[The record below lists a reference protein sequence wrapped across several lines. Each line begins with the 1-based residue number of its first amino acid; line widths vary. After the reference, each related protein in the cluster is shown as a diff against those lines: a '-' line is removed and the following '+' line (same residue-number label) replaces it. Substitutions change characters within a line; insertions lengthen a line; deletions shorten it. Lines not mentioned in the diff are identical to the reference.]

1 MIIKSF
7 ELEKLFSSNLN
18 IHLIYGNNEGIKQDI
33 ISNFYTKNYKGE
45 ILKYDEQEILNN
57 KNEFI
62 SSILTKSLFESKKLI
77 IISRG
82 TDKLTNI
89 IVELLERKEI
99 ETKIIIKCS
108 NLEKKSKLR
117 NLFEKDKNLICVA
130 VYKDDHRVLLN
141 FANSF
146 FKSKKIDISTESI
159 NLIIE
164 RSSEDRKNLRN
175 ELKKIDCFIGN
186 KKKIDFDDLIK
197 LTNLS
202 ENHSINK
209 IVDISLAKNT
219 RETLRVLNEN
229 IFSTDDV
236 IIIIRSYLIKSKRLL
251 RLTTELE
258 KIKNVDQ
265 VISAS
270 KPPIFWKDKDVVK
283 KQLKIWDKESTIA
296 LIQNINEVELQ
307 LKKNTGSALNI
318 LQNFII
324 EQSLKPNTSF

>member
-1 MIIKSF
+1 MIIKNF
-7 ELEKLFSSNLN
+7 DLKNFVDKKK
-18 IHLIYGNNEGIKQDI
+18 IFLIYGENEGLKEDLILEFSK
-33 ISNFYTKNYKGE
+33 NFSKENTFKYTEKE
-45 ILKYDEQEILNN
+45 ILLNLEN
-57 KNEFI
+57 FFNNIF
-62 SSILTKSLFESKKLI
+62 SKSFFEKKKLI
-77 IISRG
+77 IVNNVTEKIKS
-82 TDKLTNI
+82 
-89 IVELLERKEI
+89 EI
-99 ETKIIIKCS
+99 ELILTKNIEDVTLIFLSGI
-108 NLEKKSKLR
+108 LEKKSKLR
-117 NLFEKDKNLICVA
+117 NLFEKDKDLICIA

-175 ELKKIDCFIGN
+175 ELKKIDNFIGDR
-186 KKKIDFDDLIK
+186 KKIDFDDLIK

-270 KPPIFWKDKDVVK
+270 KPPIFWKDKDIVK

>member
-1 MIIKSF
+1 MIVKNF
-7 ELEKLFSSNLN
+7 ELKNFINKKKLF
-18 IHLIYGNNEGIKQDI
+18 LIYGENEGLKEDLILEFSKDYSKENTFNYSEKEI
-33 ISNFYTKNYKGE
+33 FLNLENFY
-45 ILKYDEQEILNN
+45 NN
-57 KNEFI
+57 IF
-62 SSILTKSLFESKKLI
+62 SQSFFEKKKLI
-77 IISRG
+77 IVNNASEKIKG
-82 TDKLTNI
+82 
-89 IVELLERKEI
+89 EI
-99 ETKIIIKCS
+99 ELILTKNIEDITLIFLS
-108 NLEKKSKLR
+108 NILEKKSKLR

-130 VYKDDHRVLLN
+130 VYKDDHRVLFNL
-141 FANSF
+141 ANSL

-164 RSSEDRKNLRN
+164 RSSEDRKHLRN

-186 KKKIDFDDLIK
+186 KKKIDINDLIK

-209 IVDISLAKNT
+209 IVDMSLAKDT
-219 RETLRVLNEN
+219 KQSLRALNEN
-229 IFSTDDV
+229 IFSADDI

-251 RLTTELE
+251 KLTTELE
-258 KIKNVDQ
+258 RNKNIDQ

-283 KQLKIWDKESTIA
+283 KQLKIWNKESTIA

-307 LKKNTGSALNI
+307 LKKNAGSSLNI

-324 EQSLKPNTSF
+324 EQSLKPNT

>member
-1 MIIKSF
+1 MIVKNF
-7 ELEKLFSSNLN
+7 ELKNFINKKNLF
-18 IHLIYGNNEGIKQDI
+18 LIYGENEGLKEDLILEFSKDYSKENTFNYSEKEI
-33 ISNFYTKNYKGE
+33 FLNLENFY
-45 ILKYDEQEILNN
+45 NN
-57 KNEFI
+57 IF
-62 SSILTKSLFESKKLI
+62 SQSFFEKKKLI
-77 IISRG
+77 IVNNASEKIKG
-82 TDKLTNI
+82 
-89 IVELLERKEI
+89 EI
-99 ETKIIIKCS
+99 ELILTKNIEDITLIFLS
-108 NLEKKSKLR
+108 NILEKKSRLR

-130 VYKDDHRVLLN
+130 VYKDDHRVLFNL
-141 FANSF
+141 ANSF

-164 RSSEDRKNLRN
+164 RSSEDRKHLRN

-186 KKKIDFDDLIK
+186 KKKIDINDLIK

-209 IVDISLAKNT
+209 IVDMSLAKDT
-219 RETLRVLNEN
+219 KQSLRALNEN
-229 IFSTDDV
+229 IFSADDI

-251 RLTTELE
+251 KLTTELE
-258 KIKNVDQ
+258 RNKNIDQ

-283 KQLKIWDKESTIA
+283 KQLKIWNKESTIA

-307 LKKNTGSALNI
+307 LKKNAGSSLNI

-324 EQSLKPNTSF
+324 EQSLKPNT

>member
-1 MIIKSF
+1 MIIKNF
-7 ELEKLFSSNLN
+7 DLKNF
-18 IHLIYGNNEGIKQDI
+18 IDKKKIFLIYGENEGLKEDLILEFSK
-33 ISNFYTKNYKGE
+33 NFSKENTFKYTEKE
-45 ILKYDEQEILNN
+45 ILLNLEN
-57 KNEFI
+57 FFNNIF
-62 SSILTKSLFESKKLI
+62 SKSFFEKKKLI
-77 IISRG
+77 IVNNVTEKIKS
-82 TDKLTNI
+82 
-89 IVELLERKEI
+89 EI
-99 ETKIIIKCS
+99 ELILTKNIEDVTLIFLSGI
-108 NLEKKSKLR
+108 LEKKSKLR
-117 NLFEKDKNLICVA
+117 NLFEKDKELICIA

-175 ELKKIDCFIGN
+175 ELKKIDNFIGDR
-186 KKKIDFDDLIK
+186 KKIDFDDLIK

-270 KPPIFWKDKDVVK
+270 KPPIFWKDKDIVK
-283 KQLKIWDKESTIA
+283 KQLRIWDKESTIA

>member
-1 MIIKSF
+1 MIVKNF
-7 ELEKLFSSNLN
+7 ELKNFINKKKLF
-18 IHLIYGNNEGIKQDI
+18 LIYGENEGLKEDLILEFSKDYSKENTFKYSEKEI
-33 ISNFYTKNYKGE
+33 FLNLENFY
-45 ILKYDEQEILNN
+45 NN
-57 KNEFI
+57 IF
-62 SSILTKSLFESKKLI
+62 SQSFFEKKKLI
-77 IISRG
+77 IVNNASEKIKS
-82 TDKLTNI
+82 
-89 IVELLERKEI
+89 EI
-99 ETKIIIKCS
+99 ELILTKNIEDITLIFLS
-108 NLEKKSKLR
+108 NILEKKSKLR

-130 VYKDDHRVLLN
+130 VYKDDHRVLFNL
-141 FANSF
+141 ANSF

-164 RSSEDRKNLRN
+164 RSSEDRKHLRN

-186 KKKIDFDDLIK
+186 KKKIDINDLIK

-209 IVDISLAKNT
+209 IVDMSLAKDT
-219 RETLRVLNEN
+219 KQTLKALNEN
-229 IFSTDDV
+229 IFSADDI

-251 RLTTELE
+251 KLTTELE
-258 KIKNVDQ
+258 RNKNIDQ

-283 KQLKIWDKESTIA
+283 KQLKIWNKESTIA

-307 LKKNTGSALNI
+307 LKKNAGSSLNI

-324 EQSLKPNTSF
+324 EQSLKPNT

>member
-1 MIIKSF
+1 MIVKNF
-7 ELEKLFSSNLN
+7 ELKNFINKKKLF
-18 IHLIYGNNEGIKQDI
+18 LIYGENEGLKEDLILEFSKDYSKENTFNYSEKEI
-33 ISNFYTKNYKGE
+33 FLNLENFY
-45 ILKYDEQEILNN
+45 NN
-57 KNEFI
+57 IF
-62 SSILTKSLFESKKLI
+62 SQSFFEKKKLI
-77 IISRG
+77 IVNNASEKIKG
-82 TDKLTNI
+82 
-89 IVELLERKEI
+89 EI
-99 ETKIIIKCS
+99 ELILTKNIEDITLIFLS
-108 NLEKKSKLR
+108 NILEKKSRLR

-130 VYKDDHRVLLN
+130 VYKDDHRVLFNL
-141 FANSF
+141 ANSF

-164 RSSEDRKNLRN
+164 RSSEDRKHLRN

-186 KKKIDFDDLIK
+186 KKKIDINDLIK

-209 IVDISLAKNT
+209 IVDMSLAKDT
-219 RETLRVLNEN
+219 KQSLKALNEN
-229 IFSTDDV
+229 IFSADDI

-251 RLTTELE
+251 KLTTELE
-258 KIKNVDQ
+258 RNKNIDQ

-283 KQLKIWDKESTIA
+283 KQLKIWNKESTIA

-307 LKKNTGSALNI
+307 LKKNAGSSLNI

-324 EQSLKPNTSF
+324 EQSLKPNT

>member
-1 MIIKSF
+1 MIVKNF
-7 ELEKLFSSNLN
+7 ELKNFINKKKLF
-18 IHLIYGNNEGIKQDI
+18 LIYGENEGLKEDLILEFSKDYSKENTFNYSEKEI
-33 ISNFYTKNYKGE
+33 FLNLENFY
-45 ILKYDEQEILNN
+45 NN
-57 KNEFI
+57 IF
-62 SSILTKSLFESKKLI
+62 SKSFFEKKKLI
-77 IISRG
+77 IVNNASEKIKG
-82 TDKLTNI
+82 
-89 IVELLERKEI
+89 EI
-99 ETKIIIKCS
+99 ELILTKNIEDITLIFLS
-108 NLEKKSKLR
+108 NILEKKSRLR

-130 VYKDDHRVLLN
+130 VYKDDHRVLFNL
-141 FANSF
+141 ANSF

-164 RSSEDRKNLRN
+164 RSSEDRKHLRN

-186 KKKIDFDDLIK
+186 KKKIDINDLIK

-209 IVDISLAKNT
+209 IVDMSLAKDT
-219 RETLRVLNEN
+219 KQSLRALNEN
-229 IFSTDDV
+229 IFSADDI

-251 RLTTELE
+251 KLTTELE
-258 KIKNVDQ
+258 RNKNIDQ

-283 KQLKIWDKESTIA
+283 KQLKIWNKESTIA

-307 LKKNTGSALNI
+307 LKKNAGSSLNI

-324 EQSLKPNTSF
+324 EQSLKPNT

>member
-1 MIIKSF
+1 MIVKNF
-7 ELEKLFSSNLN
+7 ELKNFINKKKLF
-18 IHLIYGNNEGIKQDI
+18 LIYGENEGLKEDLILEFSKDYSKENTFNYSEKEI
-33 ISNFYTKNYKGE
+33 FLNLENFY
-45 ILKYDEQEILNN
+45 NN
-57 KNEFI
+57 IF
-62 SSILTKSLFESKKLI
+62 SQSFFEKKKLI
-77 IISRG
+77 IINNVSEKIKG
-82 TDKLTNI
+82 
-89 IVELLERKEI
+89 EI
-99 ETKIIIKCS
+99 ELILTKNIEDITLIFLS
-108 NLEKKSKLR
+108 NILEKKSKLR

-130 VYKDDHRVLLN
+130 VYKDDHRVLFNL
-141 FANSF
+141 ANSF

-164 RSSEDRKNLRN
+164 RSSEDRKHLRN

-209 IVDISLAKNT
+209 IVDMSLAKDT
-219 RETLRVLNEN
+219 KQSLRALNEN
-229 IFSTDDV
+229 IFSADDI

-251 RLTTELE
+251 KLTTELE
-258 KIKNVDQ
+258 RNKNIDQ

-283 KQLKIWDKESTIA
+283 KQLKIWNKESTIA

-307 LKKNTGSALNI
+307 LKKNAGSSLNI

-324 EQSLKPNTSF
+324 EQSLKPNT

>member
-1 MIIKSF
+1 MIVKNF
-7 ELEKLFSSNLN
+7 ELKNFINKKKLF
-18 IHLIYGNNEGIKQDI
+18 LIYGENEGLKEDLILEFSKGYSKENTFNYSEKEI
-33 ISNFYTKNYKGE
+33 FLNLENFY
-45 ILKYDEQEILNN
+45 NN
-57 KNEFI
+57 IF
-62 SSILTKSLFESKKLI
+62 SKSFFEKKKLI
-77 IISRG
+77 IVNNASEKIKG
-82 TDKLTNI
+82 
-89 IVELLERKEI
+89 EI
-99 ETKIIIKCS
+99 ELILTKNIEDITLIFLS
-108 NLEKKSKLR
+108 NILEKKSRLR

-130 VYKDDHRVLLN
+130 VYKDDHRVLFNL
-141 FANSF
+141 ANSF

-164 RSSEDRKNLRN
+164 RSSEDRKHLRN

-186 KKKIDFDDLIK
+186 KKKIDINDLIK

-209 IVDISLAKNT
+209 IVDMSLAKDT
-219 RETLRVLNEN
+219 KQSLRALNEN
-229 IFSTDDV
+229 IFSADDI

-258 KIKNVDQ
+258 RNKNIDQ

-283 KQLKIWDKESTIA
+283 KQLKIWNKESTIA

-307 LKKNTGSALNI
+307 LKKNAGSSLNI

-324 EQSLKPNTSF
+324 EQSLKPNT

>member
-1 MIIKSF
+1 MIVKNF
-7 ELEKLFSSNLN
+7 ELKNFINKKKLF
-18 IHLIYGNNEGIKQDI
+18 LIYGENEGLKEDLILEFSKDYSKENTFNYSEKEI
-33 ISNFYTKNYKGE
+33 FLNLENFY
-45 ILKYDEQEILNN
+45 NN
-57 KNEFI
+57 IF
-62 SSILTKSLFESKKLI
+62 SQSFFEKKKLI
-77 IISRG
+77 IVNNASEKIKG
-82 TDKLTNI
+82 
-89 IVELLERKEI
+89 EI
-99 ETKIIIKCS
+99 ELILTKNIEDITLIFLS
-108 NLEKKSKLR
+108 NILEKKSRLR

-130 VYKDDHRVLLN
+130 VYKDDHRVLFNL
-141 FANSF
+141 ANSF

-164 RSSEDRKNLRN
+164 RSSEDRKHLRN

-186 KKKIDFDDLIK
+186 KKKIDINDLIK

-209 IVDISLAKNT
+209 IVDMSLAKDT
-219 RETLRVLNEN
+219 KQSLKALNEN
-229 IFSTDDV
+229 IFSADDI

-251 RLTTELE
+251 KLTTELE
-258 KIKNVDQ
+258 RNKNIDQ

-283 KQLKIWDKESTIA
+283 KQLKIWNKESTIA

-307 LKKNTGSALNI
+307 LKKNAGSSLNI

-324 EQSLKPNTSF
+324 KKSLKLNT

>member
-1 MIIKSF
+1 MIVKNF
-7 ELEKLFSSNLN
+7 ELKNFINKKKLF
-18 IHLIYGNNEGIKQDI
+18 LIYGENEGLKEDLILEFSKFYSKENTFKYSEKEI
-33 ISNFYTKNYKGE
+33 FLNLENFY
-45 ILKYDEQEILNN
+45 NN
-57 KNEFI
+57 IF
-62 SSILTKSLFESKKLI
+62 SQSFFEKKKLI
-77 IISRG
+77 IVNNASE
-82 TDKLTNI
+82 KVKN
-89 IVELLERKEI
+89 EI
-99 ETKIIIKCS
+99 ELILTKNIEDITLIFLS
-108 NLEKKSKLR
+108 NILEKKSRLR

-130 VYKDDHRVLLN
+130 VYKDDHRVLFN

-146 FKSKKIDISTESI
+146 FKSKKINISTESI

-175 ELKKIDCFIGN
+175 ELNKIDSFIGN
-186 KKKIDFDDLIK
+186 KKKIDFDDLVK

-219 RETLRVLNEN
+219 KETLRVLNEN
-229 IFSTDDV
+229 IFSAEDI

-258 KIKNVDQ
+258 KNKNIDQ

-270 KPPIFWKDKDVVK
+270 KPPIFWKDKDIVK
-283 KQLKIWDKESTIA
+283 KQLKIWNKESTIT

-307 LKKNTGSALNI
+307 LKKNAGSSLNI

-324 EQSLKPNTSF
+324 EQSLKPNT

>member
-1 MIIKSF
+1 MIIKNF
-7 ELEKLFSSNLN
+7 DLKNF
-18 IHLIYGNNEGIKQDI
+18 IDKKKIFLIYGENEGLKEDLILEFSK
-33 ISNFYTKNYKGE
+33 NFSKENTFKYTEKE
-45 ILKYDEQEILNN
+45 ILLNLEN
-57 KNEFI
+57 FFNNIF
-62 SSILTKSLFESKKLI
+62 SKSFFEKKKLI
-77 IISRG
+77 IVNNVTEKIKS
-82 TDKLTNI
+82 
-89 IVELLERKEI
+89 EI
-99 ETKIIIKCS
+99 ELILTKNIEDVTLIFLSGI
-108 NLEKKSKLR
+108 LEKKSKLR
-117 NLFEKDKNLICVA
+117 NLFEKDKELICIA

-164 RSSEDRKNLRN
+164 RSAEDRKNLRN
-175 ELKKIDCFIGN
+175 ELKKINNFIGDR
-186 KKKIDFDDLIK
+186 KKIDFDDLIK

-270 KPPIFWKDKDVVK
+270 KPPIFWKDKDIVK

>member
-1 MIIKSF
+1 MIIKNF
-7 ELEKLFSSNLN
+7 DLKNF
-18 IHLIYGNNEGIKQDI
+18 IDKKKIFLIYGENEGLKEDLILEFSK
-33 ISNFYTKNYKGE
+33 NFSKENTFKYTEKE
-45 ILKYDEQEILNN
+45 ILLNLEN
-57 KNEFI
+57 FFNNIF
-62 SSILTKSLFESKKLI
+62 SKSFFEKKKLI
-77 IISRG
+77 IVNNVTEKIKS
-82 TDKLTNI
+82 
-89 IVELLERKEI
+89 EI
-99 ETKIIIKCS
+99 ELILTKNIEDVTLIFLSGI
-108 NLEKKSKLR
+108 LEKKSKLR
-117 NLFEKDKNLICVA
+117 NFFEKDKELICIA

-175 ELKKIDCFIGN
+175 ELKKIDNFIGDR
-186 KKKIDFDDLIK
+186 KKIDFDDLIK

-270 KPPIFWKDKDVVK
+270 KPPIFWKDKDIVK
-283 KQLKIWDKESTIA
+283 KQLRIWDKESTIA

>member
-45 ILKYDEQEILNN
+45 ILKYDEQEILYN

-117 NLFEKDKNLICVA
+117 NLFEKDSQVICTPVYEDDSRSLNFIITNFLKDNKLSLSQEIKNL
-130 VYKDDHRVLLN
+130 L
-141 FANSF
+141 
-146 FKSKKIDISTESI
+146 
-159 NLIIE
+159 IE
-164 RSSEDRKNLRN
+164 RSNGDRINLKNELSKLKNLSISKN
-175 ELKKIDCFIGN
+175 
-186 KKKIDFDDLIK
+186 K
-197 LTNLS
+197 LTIGDVLKLSNLA
-202 ENHSINK
+202 ENYSVFELSDNY
-209 IVDISLAKNT
+209 LAKNSKK
-219 RETLRVLNEN
+219 VSNILNEN
-229 IFSTDDV
+229 IYSSEDC
-236 IIIIRSYLIKSKRLL
+236 ILIIRTLLNKSKRLL
-251 RLTTELE
+251 KIRTEIDNNLN
-258 KIKNVDQ
+258 INQ
-265 VISAS
+265 VISNF
-270 KPPIFWKDKDVVK
+270 KPPIFWKEKDIVK
-283 KQLKIWDKESTIA
+283 RQAQSWSTNDVKEIIFKINDLEA
-296 LIQNINEVELQ
+296 LV
-307 LKKNTGSALNI
+307 KKNTGNSMLFVS
-318 LQNFII
+318 NFM
-324 EQSLKPNTSF
+324 SNY